1 MFIGIDLGTSELKAL
16 LLDAQHRIV
25 ASVGEPLTVQQPQPL
40 WREQDPADWW
50 AACDRALQRLR
61 DQHPAAMAQVQALGL
76 SGQMHGAVL
85 IDTVGTHQLKANDGD
100 KEAAIVTLE
109 KGLKDNPGDERLKA
123 AALRL
128 YRETNA
134 NDKLAPNIEPPAP
147 TLK

>member
-85 IDTVGTHQLKANDGD
+85 IDTVGMNQRDRRVALGTQLALAGG
-100 KEAAIVTLE
+100 VS
-109 KGLKDNPGDERLKA
+109 
-123 AALRL
+123 AALLFASGIGMIIGGRRRERARREALVVDAAPGGLRL
-128 YRETNA
+128 RF
-134 NDKLAPNIEPPAP
+134 
-147 TLK
+147 